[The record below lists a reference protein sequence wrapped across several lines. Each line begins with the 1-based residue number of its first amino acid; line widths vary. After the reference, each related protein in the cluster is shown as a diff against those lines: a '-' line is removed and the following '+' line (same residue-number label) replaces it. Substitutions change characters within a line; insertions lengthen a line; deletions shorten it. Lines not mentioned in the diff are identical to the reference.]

1 MMLERQLKIL
11 MTDEKSFKEFK
22 EKISTFYNLNLL
34 DDLKRNRA
42 SKVAR
47 RNSAMSPQKSPSN
60 QAESFIEKNC
70 NLVPHFKEYEAEKRK
85 LISDLNNQ

>member
-1 MMLERQLKIL
+1 MLERQLKIL

-47 RNSAMSPQKSPSN
+47 RNSAMSP
-60 QAESFIEKNC
+60 
-70 NLVPHFKEYEAEKRK
+70 
-85 LISDLNNQ
+85 